1 MEAFLKQEHKQVIR
15 DLSHRPG
22 KGKAI
27 SDTPIAKV
35 PIKTATSSSGN
46 SKDQF
51 VIS

>member
-1 MEAFLKQEHKQVIR
+1 MEDFLKHDTVIR
-15 DLSHRPG
+15 DLSHRPE

-27 SDTPIAKV
+27 SDTPITNV

-46 SKDQF
+46 SKDQL